1 MCLGIPGK
9 VEKIEKQSAT
19 VNIGG
24 TRYEA
29 RLDLVED
36 VQQGDFVLLH
46 SGYVIEKIDEDEA
59 EETLNLIRE
68 YLSPPEDES

>member
-9 VEKIEKQSAT
+9 VEKIEGQAAI

-29 RLDLVED
+29 RIDLISE
-36 VQQGDFVLLH
+36 VQEGDFVLVH
-46 SGYVIEKIDEDEA
+46 SGYIIEKIDSKEA
-59 EETLNLIRE
+59 EKTLQLIRE
-68 YLSPPEDES
+68 YVGPVEEAL